1 MSKYDLK
8 ELSFKQQFLEEKI
21 KEKEIRTRVLQ
32 QLGSKAEMKKNVE
45 FSKKKIDQQ
54 NQWTHNP
61 SSTPKQTK
69 PAKVFEF

>member
-8 ELSFKQQFLEEKI
+8 ELSCKQQFLEEKI

-45 FSKKKIDQQ
+45 FSKKK
-54 NQWTHNP
+54 NR
-61 SSTPKQTK
+61 STK
-69 PAKVFEF
+69 